1 MLMDSVVFL
10 VLEAVLTMRWRVTPR
25 LMPCAV
31 FVVWRLPQEL
41 GIQVG
46 LHSGII
52 VKLQS
57 RYQPK
62 PSASQALTRAD
73 SFPDSLGCSHALA
86 PLWILARGLPQLLF
100 GKSLSGDVDNMETC
114 SNQREKRKVSK
125 KEASLLWPNLM
136 WRRFCSTL
144 PALIKLLSLDH
155 FPREETT
162 RRNNA
167 GRSFCG
173 TGYRLPAVESL
184 KMSQKAFK
192 TQITWAK
199 SSRLETSV
207 ITSLKWSG
215 KSCKLQE
222 N

>member
-1 MLMDSVVFL
+1 MHIDSVVFL

-46 LHSGII
+46 LPSGII

-62 PSASQALTRAD
+62 LSASQALTRAD
-73 SFPDSLGCSHALA
+73 PFPDSLGCNHALV
-86 PLWILARGLPQLLF
+86 PLWILARDLSQLLS

-136 WRRFCSTL
+136 WQHFCSTL
-144 PALIKLLSLDH
+144 PALIKSLSLDH
-155 FPREETT
+155 FPREEITP
-162 RRNNA
+162 RKNA
-167 GRSFCG
+167 GRPFCG
-173 TGYRLPAVESL
+173 TGYRLPTVESL
-184 KMSQKAFK
+184 KMSLKAFK
-192 TQITWAK
+192 IQITWAK
-199 SSRLETSV
+199 SSKLETSV

-215 KSCKLQE
+215 KSCKLQK